1 MPGFEELRNCGNCI
15 IKVIEIERH
24 LNEYRS
30 GGEGLS
36 NNINRGVVK
45 GGGKAQTS
53 VLDNRA
59 FWTGRSAP
67 PGYVSLLFVE
77 GGTCIDSTQPHYKS
91 IDTPS
96 SYLLYSECRSDPSL

>member
-53 VLDNRA
+53 VLIRA
-59 FWTGRSAP
+59 SASP
-67 PGYVSLLFVE
+67 VPSGPGSL
-77 GGTCIDSTQPHYKS
+77 PHQA
-91 IDTPS
+91 TFR
-96 SYLLYSECRSDPSL
+96 C